1 MANEKRLI
9 PWRGSYKS
17 MMDRCYR
24 KTAQNYPA
32 YGGRGSSV
40 CEEWHDPEVFG
51 IWAEANGF

>member
-24 KTAQNYPA
+24 KTA
-32 YGGRGSSV
+32 YGYVWVYDCPKCGAKMD
-40 CEEWHDPEVFG
+40 EEVSE
-51 IWAEANGF
+51 